1 MIWFEGGPQ
10 RPPARHQDGKGDLS
24 DESEQDDEKTMKEEE
39 EVIMTEL
46 NTQLLTLKEQIRDA
60 SPDMRPAFAPQ
71 LAGLI
76 ATMNE
81 KGIPVPAEIQDLH
94 DDLVNES
101 IEAQFDNMPV

>member
-1 MIWFEGGPQ
+1 
-10 RPPARHQDGKGDLS
+10 
-24 DESEQDDEKTMKEEE
+24 
-39 EVIMTEL
+39 
-46 NTQLLTLKEQIRDA
+46 
-60 SPDMRPAFAPQ
+60 MRPAFAPQ